1 MKPVTSVINKC
12 AALIEWQTVDDLRT
26 GTLITE
32 YNLEIAKSGG
42 GEKNSDFHRYTDCG
56 AGQKIAECLVP
67 MGALIAP
74 PYNYKVGQLIVA
86 RISALDSERTTTE
99 KKAWTMVSDVNTT
112 GALVLGVA

>member
-56 AGQKIAECLVP
+56 AG
-67 MGALIAP
+67 
-74 PYNYKVGQLIVA
+74 
-86 RISALDSERTTTE
+86 
-99 KKAWTMVSDVNTT
+99 
-112 GALVLGVA
+112 